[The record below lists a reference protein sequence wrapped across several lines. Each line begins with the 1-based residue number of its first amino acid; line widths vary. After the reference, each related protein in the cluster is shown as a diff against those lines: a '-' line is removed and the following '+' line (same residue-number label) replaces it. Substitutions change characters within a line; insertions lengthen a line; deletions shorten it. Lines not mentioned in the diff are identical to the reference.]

1 MPPESA
7 SELEGLL
14 KIEAWQ
20 KHYPSIDIFDDPEMV
35 KSEDGKWEPEAF
47 EPGMSEHGGRRVP
60 PPRLRRGWGAQAGA

>member
-35 KSEDGKWEPEAF
+35 KTEDGKWEPEAF
-47 EPGMSEHGGRRVP
+47 EPGISSRHLKSL
-60 PPRLRRGWGAQAGA
+60 LRTP

>member
-1 MPPESA
+1 MPPEST

-35 KSEDGKWEPEAF
+35 KNEDGKWEPEAF
-47 EPGMSEHGGRRVP
+47 EPGTSLLIPEEPVLIP
-60 PPRLRRGWGAQAGA
+60 